1 MNDVTI
7 SIVEYI
13 ELLELKLEALK
24 EANEFDSSWNYG
36 IDELEFKIKEL
47 KSKIS

>member
-13 ELLELKLEALK
+13 ELLELKLNALK
-24 EANEFDSSWNYG
+24 EANEFDSSWDYG
-36 IDELEFKIKEL
+36 IDECEFKISVL
-47 KSKIS
+47 KSKLS